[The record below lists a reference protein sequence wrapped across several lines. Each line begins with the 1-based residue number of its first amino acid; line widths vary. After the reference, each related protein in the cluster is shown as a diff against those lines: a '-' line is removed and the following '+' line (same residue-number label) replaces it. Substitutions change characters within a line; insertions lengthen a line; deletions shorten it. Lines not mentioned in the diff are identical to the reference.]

1 MYESNLITT
10 KNMKKS
16 IFFALFAAVL
26 LMPALL
32 MAQKK
37 AFTGKVTYKIDFDM
51 AGLPEEAKSMMPTTM
66 AMYIGNDKVK
76 TEIITVMGNQ
86 STIIDLDEKAHITLM
101 NVMGQKLAIK
111 DTFEELTA
119 QMPSTEEYSVEITD
133 ETKEI
138 AGYSCKKAVLKK
150 IISEGNTEE
159 VGVAWFTDGLKVHE
173 NFNFNNPQYNKI
185 KGLLMEYGMDAGN
198 NMKMSFT
205 AVEVAGMKI
214 KEAEFEVPEDYEI
227 ITREDLAKRMGS
239 W

>member
-1 MYESNLITT
+1 
-10 KNMKKS
+10 MKKRCA
-16 IFFALFAAVL
+16 FTLMAAIM

-32 MAQKK
+32 SAQKK

-66 AMYIGNDKVK
+66 AMYIGSDKVK

-86 STIIDLDEKAHITLM
+86 STIIDMDEKTHITLM

-111 DTFEELTA
+111 DTFEELMA
-119 QMPSTEEYSVEITD
+119 QMALSGEYSVEITD

-138 AGYSCKKAVLKK
+138 AGYTCRKAVLKK
-150 IISEGNTEE
+150 ITGEGETEE
-159 VGVAWFTDGLKVHE
+159 AGEAWFTDALKLHE
-173 NFNFNNPQYNKI
+173 NFNFNNPQFNKI
-185 KGLLMEYGMDAGN
+185 KGLMMEYGMDAGN

-214 KEAEFEVPEDYEI
+214 KGAEFEVPADYEI
-227 ITREDLAKRMGS
+227 ITREDLAKKMGS

>member
-1 MYESNLITT
+1 MN
-10 KNMKKS
+10 NMKKLCA
-16 IFFALFAAVL
+16 FTLLAAII
-26 LMPALL
+26 LMPAVLS
-32 MAQKK
+32 AQKK

-66 AMYIGNDKVK
+66 AMYIGSDKVK

-86 STIIDLDEKAHITLM
+86 STIIDLDEKTHITLM

-111 DTFEELTA
+111 DTFEELMSLMA
-119 QMPSTEEYSVEITD
+119 SSGEYSIEITD

-138 AGYSCKKAVLKK
+138 AGYTCQKALLKK
-150 IISEGNTEE
+150 ITGEGESEEAGE
-159 VGVAWFTDGLKVHE
+159 AWFTGALKLHE
-173 NFNFNNPQYNKI
+173 NFNFNNPQFNEI
-185 KGLLMEYGMDAGN
+185 KGLMMEYGMDAGN

-214 KEAEFEVPEDYEI
+214 KGAEFEVPADYEI
-227 ITREDLAKRMGS
+227 VTREDLAKRMGS